1 MPFNNNTLDDLFREK
16 DKELPTDTHRMDA
29 HWDQMQ
35 QLLSPSAPLKKT
47 ARNIAPAVPIIIWSF
62 AILLTGTILFFTL
75 RGKNKAEAE
84 HNVQPL
90 AKNEV
95 VNTVPVSSS
104 NESNNSNQ
112 PETKTKTTAVPFTAT
127 APKKVTEKNI
137 EPAPV
142 AATVPAPARKRE
154 YIELPQEPQV
164 FHIIAGKDTS
174 VLCKHGTTIKIPAN
188 SLADSDG
195 NTVEGEVTMI
205 VQEYYRYEDII
216 AAGLNRNAEMKKK
229 SITAG
234 MVKFDAYRDEQK
246 LDVKPGRSIEIRMRK
261 DLINI
266 KPGQLPATNA
276 GVETGDA
283 NRMQD
288 LNIQNL
294 GWISYERF
302 YNDTRP
308 VTDIRIQI
316 PKNVDVNKLISQ
328 LAFISV
334 EGVMPGYIEKNQ
346 VVFYNIPIGEKAWFI
361 SLGTTGKKFLSCVEQ
376 VEVKGNDVVTPTF
389 RETSPEQFKRQLE
402 MLTALPVKER

>member
-1 MPFNNNTLDDLFREK
+1 MPFNNNTLDDLFRDK
-16 DKELPTDTHRMDA
+16 DKELPPDTHRMDA

-47 ARNIAPAVPIIIWSF
+47 TRNIASAVPIIIGSL

-75 RGKNKAEAE
+75 RGKNKTEAE
-84 HNVQPL
+84 NSVQPL

-95 VNTVPVSSS
+95 VNTVPVSS
-104 NESNNSNQ
+104 NESINSKQ
-112 PETKTKTTAVPFTAT
+112 PEIKATDPVTATSPKKAAGKDIAPAPVVTAAT
-127 APKKVTEKNI
+127 AP
-137 EPAPV
+137 AH
-142 AATVPAPARKRE
+142 KRE
-154 YIELPQEPQV
+154 YIVLPQEPQV

-266 KPGQLPATNA
+266 KPGQLSANNA
-276 GVETGDA
+276 GAETGDA
-283 NRMQD
+283 NKMQD
-288 LNIQNL
+288 LNIHNL

>member
-16 DKELPTDTHRMDA
+16 DKELPPDTHRMDA

-35 QLLSPSAPLKKT
+35 QMLAPSAPLKK
-47 ARNIAPAVPIIIWSF
+47 AGRNIAPA
-62 AILLTGTILFFTL
+62 AIGLAVLLTGTILFFTL
-75 RGKNKAEAE
+75 RGKNKTEAE
-84 HNVQPL
+84 NNVQPL

-95 VNTVPVSSS
+95 VNTVPVSGS
-104 NESNNSNQ
+104 NESINSKQ
-112 PETKTKTTAVPFTAT
+112 PEIKAT
-127 APKKVTEKNI
+127 AAPVITSSPKKVTGKDI
-137 EPAPV
+137 APAPV
-142 AATVPAPARKRE
+142 VTTAHAPVHKRE
-154 YIELPQEPQV
+154 YIVLPQEPQV

-266 KPGQLPATNA
+266 KPGQLSENNA
-276 GVETGDA
+276 GAETG
-283 NRMQD
+283 NMMQD
-288 LNIQNL
+288 LNIHNL

-346 VVFYNIPIGEKAWFI
+346 VVFYNIPVGEKAWFI